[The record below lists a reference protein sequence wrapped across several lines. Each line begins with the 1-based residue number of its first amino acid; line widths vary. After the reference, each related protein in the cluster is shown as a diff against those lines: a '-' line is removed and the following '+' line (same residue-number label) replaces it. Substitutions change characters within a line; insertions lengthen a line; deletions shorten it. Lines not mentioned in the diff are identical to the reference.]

1 MDTVTP
7 AMLETPAR
15 AMGVPVSEL
24 AAIVDRGHVVAY
36 DAGACLFHE
45 STPREW
51 LGIVVDGQIDVVRGL
66 HGRQTHLATLTSGA
80 VISEGVLLDD
90 CAHSSSAYARGGSA
104 RVLQVPAAVLTDVK
118 SARPDIY
125 YRLAARVARRIGD
138 RLRAASDSLAT
149 QARTPSEQHVT
160 CYRTEHDSLGE
171 RELPNSAYYGVQ
183 TVRALE
189 NFAISGVPLSNFAHF
204 VNALAHVKKAAAQ
217 ANAQLGCL
225 DPKLAA
231 AIAAA
236 CDEIL
241 QGNLHDQFVVDMM
254 QGGAGTSTN
263 MNANEVIANRGLE
276 LMGHDKGEY
285 RYLHPNDHVNCS
297 QSTNDAYP
305 TAIKLAVIFSLKDT
319 LAAMGELAA
328 ALDAK
333 GRQFANVLKMG
344 RTENQDAVPMT
355 LGQEFGAY
363 AAMIEASTAALRR
376 SAEELHDLNMGAT
389 AIGTG
394 LNSPPGYADLVTRRL
409 AELTGLPLKKADNLV
424 EATQEAGAFAQMAA
438 TLKRAAV
445 QISKICND
453 LRWLSSGPRCGL
465 NEINL
470 PPMQPGSSI
479 MPGKVNPVIPELVNQ
494 ICYQIIGYDVTIAMA
509 SEASELELN
518 MAEPIIAYD
527 LLHGL
532 MILKNACVALVARCV
547 TGITANEERCR
558 SYVQNSIGLVTALN
572 PVLGYER
579 SAAIAK
585 EALVTG
591 GSVYDLVLQKQ
602 WLTKEMLDDLLR
614 PENMT
619 DPRQLPDEQRRS
631 PWPVEPAGV
640 SS

>member
-1 MDTVTP
+1 MELTADV
-7 AMLETPAR
+7 LEAPAR
-15 AMGVPVSEL
+15 SMGVPVSEL
-24 AAIVDRGHVVAY
+24 ASIVEKGRPVSY
-36 DAGACLFHE
+36 EAGAFLFHE
-45 STPREW
+45 SMPREW
-51 LGIVVDGQIDVVRGL
+51 LGIVLDGDVDIVRGL
-66 HGRQTHLATLTSGA
+66 HGHQTHLATIGPGA
-80 VISEGVLLDD
+80 LISEGILLDD
-90 CAHSSSAYARGGSA
+90 CAHSSSAFARGGAA
-104 RVLQVPAAVLTDVK
+104 RVLQVPSAVLAEVK
-118 SARPDIY
+118 SAKPEIY
-125 YRLAARVARRIGD
+125 YRLVARVARRIGD
-138 RLRAASDSLAT
+138 RLRAASDIIAGQADAESQPHAT
-149 QARTPSEQHVT
+149 S
-160 CYRTEHDSLGE
+160 YRTEHDSLGD
-171 RELPNSAYYGVQ
+171 RELPNNAYYGVQ

-189 NFAISGVPLSNFAHF
+189 NFAVSGVPLRNFAHF
-204 VNALAHVKKAAAQ
+204 VNALAYVKKAAAQ
-217 ANAQLGCL
+217 ANTELNCL
-225 DPKLAA
+225 DPKIAA
-231 AIAAA
+231 AIGAA

-241 QGNLHDQFVVDMM
+241 QGKFHDQFVVDMM

-276 LMGHDKGEY
+276 LMGHAKGQY
-285 RYLHPNDHVNCS
+285 QFLHPNDNVNRS

-319 LAAMGELAA
+319 LTAMGELAA

-333 GRQFANVLKMG
+333 GKEFAKVLKMG

-355 LGQEFGAY
+355 LGQEFSAY
-363 AAMIEASTAALRR
+363 AGMVKASMTALRH
-376 SAEELHDLNMGAT
+376 SAEELHHLNMGAT

-409 AELTGLPLKKADNLV
+409 TELTGLPLKKAANLV

-438 TLKRAAV
+438 TMKRAAV

-479 MPGKVNPVIPELVNQ
+479 MPGKVNPVIPELVSQ
-494 ICYQIIGYDVTIAMA
+494 VCFQIIGYDVTISMA

-532 MILKNACVALVARCV
+532 MILKNACVTLVARCI
-547 TGITANEERCR
+547 TGITANEARCR

-585 EALVTG
+585 EALATG
-591 GSVYDLVLQKQ
+591 GSVYELVLQKQ
-602 WLTKEMLDDLLR
+602 WLTKETLDDLLR

-619 DPRQLPDEQRRS
+619 DPRQLPDEQGRS
-631 PWPVEPAGV
+631 
-640 SS
+640 S